1 MFAGNYENYADY
13 VNKHKA
19 FFPEIYEPD
28 YEEEEEENEEETT
41 AEFMQ
46 RVYNEDLRGKT
57 NE

>member
-1 MFAGNYENYADY
+1 MFAGEYKNNADY

-46 RVYNEDLRGKT
+46 RVYNEDKRG
-57 NE
+57 